1 MRRILASRPERRS
14 LTRGGSGRGLPELL
28 TRREAAEI
36 LGCSVDTVDR
46 RIHEGQL
53 NAIRNG
59 MLIRIS
65 ADDLR
70 AFIKSA
76 RRWR

>member
-1 MRRILASRPERRS
+1 

>member
-1 MRRILASRPERRS
+1 MRRIFAALLERRPV
-14 LTRGGSGRGLPELL
+14 TRSGSSRNLPEFL

-46 RIHEGQL
+46 RIREGQL
-53 NAIRNG
+53 KASRNG
-59 MLIRIS
+59 RLIRIS
-65 ADDLR
+65 ADDLK
-70 AFIKSA
+70 AFIKGA

>member
-1 MRRILASRPERRS
+1 MTRSGSSRS
-14 LTRGGSGRGLPELL
+14 LPELL

-46 RIHEGQL
+46 RIREGQL
-53 NAIRNG
+53 KAIRNG
-59 MLIRIS
+59 RLIRVS

-70 AFIKSA
+70 AFIKGT